1 MAGGWKIDRDFGD
14 NLQGQSLKSM
24 QIVSHRKIYFS
35 VSIILVLASLV
46 SLLLW
51 GLNLG
56 IDFSGGTLIE
66 IEFLGERPD
75 NQEIQEKLAGLELD
89 QIVLQSTGQKGLI
102 LRLKD
107 IDEETHQMILTKLKE
122 LDFQGESSSQI
133 ITEKRFES
141 VGPLIG
147 QELKRKTSWAILL
160 ALVAIILYIAWAFR
174 KISKPVAS
182 WQYGLV
188 AIIALFHDILITLGF
203 FSVLGHYWNIE
214 IGLPLVAAFLTILG
228 YSVNNSIVIFD
239 RSRENLLRSHWTD
252 FEEIINQSINQ
263 SMTRCFNT
271 ALTTLFV
278 LLAIFFLGGQS
289 IKYFALALIVGIII
303 GTYSSIFVTSS
314 LIVVWQRRKL
324 KQG

>member
-1 MAGGWKIDRDFGD
+1 
-14 NLQGQSLKSM
+14 M

-35 VSIILVLASLV
+35 ISLMLVLASLV

-51 GLNLG
+51 GLKLG
-56 IDFSGGTLIE
+56 IDFSGGTLME
-66 IEFLGERPD
+66 IEFSEERLT
-75 NQEIQEKLAGLELD
+75 NQQIQERLADLELD
-89 QIVLQSTGQKGLI
+89 QIILQSTGSKGLI

-107 IDEETHQMILTKLKE
+107 IDEETHQMILAKLRK
-122 LDFQGESSSQI
+122 LDSQGESSSQI

-147 QELKRKTSWAILL
+147 QELKRKASWAILL
-160 ALVAIILYIAWAFR
+160 AMAAIIFYIAWAFR

-252 FEEIINQSINQ
+252 FEETINQSIEQ
-263 SMTRCFNT
+263 SVTRCLNT

-289 IKYFALALIVGIII
+289 IKYFALALIIGIII

-314 LIVVWQRRKL
+314 LIVVWQKWQRK
-324 KQG
+324 

>member
-1 MAGGWKIDRDFGD
+1 
-14 NLQGQSLKSM
+14 M

-35 VSIILVLASLV
+35 ISIILVLASLV

-75 NQEIQEKLAGLELD
+75 NQEIQEKLADLELD
-89 QIVLQSTGQKGLI
+89 QITLQSTGQKGLI

-107 IDEETHQMILTKLKE
+107 IDEETHQMILERIGLE
-122 LDFQGESSSQI
+122 QI
-133 ITEKRFES
+133 IEKRFES

-188 AIIALFHDILITLGF
+188 AITALFHDILITLGF

-252 FEEIINQSINQ
+252 FEETINQSINQ
-263 SMTRCFNT
+263 SMTRCLNT

-289 IKYFALALIVGIII
+289 IKYFALALIVGIIV

-314 LIVVWQRRKL
+314 LIVVWQRWQRK
-324 KQG
+324 